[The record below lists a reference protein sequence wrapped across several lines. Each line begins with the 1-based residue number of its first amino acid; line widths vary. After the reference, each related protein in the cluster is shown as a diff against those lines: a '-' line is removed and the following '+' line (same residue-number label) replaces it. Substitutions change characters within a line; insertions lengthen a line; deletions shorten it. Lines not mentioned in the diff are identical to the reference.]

1 MKGSTIVFLLVVA
14 AGAVVT
20 YLYLQQPTNLVNQTV
35 VSTAMND
42 AMGV

>member
-1 MKGSTIVFLLVVA
+1 MKGSTIVLLVVA
-14 AGAVVT
+14 AGAVAI

>member
-1 MKGSTIVFLLVVA
+1 MKGSTIVLLVVA
-14 AGAVVT
+14 AGAVAI

-35 VSTAMND
+35 VSNAMND